1 MISIDDIQWSFDY
14 FLAFPIA
21 TIVLEQCFLVQ
32 LRETET
38 IQTLN
43 SIFWC
48 YWRKDK
54 GVFPFRNRSIDR
66 SIDPPTAKRKKRA
79 LLVVSRGSDLIDRH
93 SSTVCAAGCKWHG
106 STRVVFRG
114 EKCVVFQSDIYNSY
128 DSDIGDILYRLS
140 VPYQLPYSTTTIFAW
155 LANLSYFLWA
165 MWNV

>member
-1 MISIDDIQWSFDY
+1 MISIDDIQWSLDY
-14 FLAFPIA
+14 FLAFPRA

-32 LRETET
+32 LWVRQKQGKLWIRCFDVIGEK
-38 IQTLN
+38 IKVCFL
-43 SIFWC
+43 FA
-48 YWRKDK
+48 
-54 GVFPFRNRSIDR
+54 IDR
-66 SIDPPTAKRKKRA
+66 SIVPTTAKRKKRA

-93 SSTVCAAGCKWHG
+93 SSTVCSAGCKWHG
-106 STRVVFRG
+106 STRVFRG